1 MLVMKVTIDASQK
14 KKLITEDSFF
24 YYEGSAFMLMLVF
37 KWNMSQSG

>member
-1 MLVMKVTIDASQK
+1 MSNAGYERSMLHKK

-37 KWNMSQSG
+37 K